1 MTVVLLSAGRGTRF
15 DRESPKCLMEVDG
28 MTLLERTVSQIR
40 NQSSKIPIFIV
51 TGHMS
56 EEVREIAES
65 ISDDFIQVVH
75 NSNFANDQNILS
87 AQTALLEIDGEALII
102 EGDCIFNQQSFEAF
116 ISHIGLGENIFFT
129 KNAASFESSNSIIL
143 SKDGMISGYHKG
155 ERELGMDMDGWRDM
169 AGGIIVNK
177 EGIDLILNATINGG
191 YDPKST
197 YYFQPLADRF
207 LELQVSA
214 SELPTEAEF
223 RTFNTHFQYL
233 QSLSAMGI
241 PTTIELVE
249 VCDLSHV
256 EGFSQ
261 KRVGWL
267 MEKIT
272 SEEIWNLPICIDRE
286 YGIVM
291 DGQHRM
297 EVAKSLGLSL
307 IPAIKFSHS
316 EVDFWSLRDNH
327 EVSLEK
333 IINNHNSGDIYPYK
347 TVKYGFPFP
356 IPDCSISLEE
366 LR

>member
-15 DRESPKCLMEVDG
+15 NRDTPKCLMDVGGE
-28 MTLLERTVSQIR
+28 TLLERTVSQIR
-40 NQSSKIPIFIV
+40 HQSSQIPIFIV

-56 EEVREIAES
+56 DKVRKIAES
-65 ISDDFIQVVH
+65 FTDDSIKIVH

-87 AQTALLEIDGEALII
+87 AQTALLEIEGEALII
-102 EGDCIFNQQSFEAF
+102 EGDCIFNQHSFEAF
-116 ISHIGLGENIFFT
+116 ISQIGLGKNIVFT
-129 KNAASFESSNSIIL
+129 KDPASFENNNSIIL
-143 SKDGMISGYHKG
+143 SKDGAITGYHKG
-155 ERELGMDMDGWRDM
+155 EREIGMNVKGWRNM
-169 AGGIIVNK
+169 AGAINVNNEGK
-177 EGIDLILNATINGG
+177 ELILDATINYG

-197 YYFQPLADRF
+197 YYFQPIVDHF
-207 LELQVSA
+207 LEFDVSA
-214 SELPTEAEF
+214 FDLPVGADF

-241 PTTIELVE
+241 STTIQLVE
-249 VCDLSHV
+249 VSELSHV

-261 KRVGWL
+261 KRVEWL

-272 SEEIWNLPICIDRE
+272 DEEIWNLPICIDRE
-286 YGIVM
+286 FGIVM

-316 EVDFWSLRDNH
+316 EVDFWSLRNNH

-333 IINNHNSGDIYPYK
+333 ILDNHNSGDIYPYK

-366 LR
+366 LL